1 MLVVRFFEGHT
12 NVQGILVKV
21 QDALGAYDPL
31 ILTDGQGND
40 ILDSEG
46 TRGSLYWKQSARKI
60 LAVPEMQFMELKSGK
75 RRRSARNDEAVGLQ
89 EEYDKIEEVVMAAQS
104 LPDVTEAIKKLSQLA
119 IESRSSI
126 HILTEDQ
133 ADGIR
138 AAFCCCVCKG
148 TVCWFKNTP
157 CIPTAVLGK
166 LACCTVS
173 PQRVVQCENAQCV
186 KCRADNFNVVE
197 VSRLS
202 EALNALEEVIKVD

>member
-1 MLVVRFFEGHT
+1 MLVVRFFEGDA

-31 ILTDGQGND
+31 ILTDGQGNE

-60 LAVPEMQFMELKSGK
+60 LAIPEMQFMELKSGK

-89 EEYDKIEEVVMAAQS
+89 EAYDKIEEVVMAAQS

-126 HILTEDQ
+126 HILTEDLHS
-133 ADGIR
+133 
-138 AAFCCCVCKG
+138 AAVYAK
-148 TVCWFKNTP
+148 
-157 CIPTAVLGK
+157 
-166 LACCTVS
+166 VS
-173 PQRVVQCENAQCV
+173 NA
-186 KCRADNFNVVE
+186 K
-197 VSRLS
+197 
-202 EALNALEEVIKVD
+202 IKYLKMK